1 MKMSFFRSSLMLLS
15 LSVVGCSTSGG
26 GGSTMTGT
34 GPAVAQDDMP
44 EYCQNAA
51 STQYSA
57 PLGKITTV
65 SAVTRSFGFLVT
77 GTANNGQSTYLF
89 NCTFDTSGRFIGV
102 SEQ

>member
-51 STQYSA
+51 SS
-57 PLGKITTV
+57 TV
-65 SAVTRSFGFLVT
+65 
-77 GTANNGQSTYLF
+77 
-89 NCTFDTSGRFIGV
+89 
-102 SEQ
+102 